1 MTGPEETVTTT
12 VTKREVGVTE
22 TTEMLVEALRDQA
35 DQGSISQNE
44 CASPYYSTAGSSKCD
59 LCVDGY
65 YYNDLN
71 FDEYAEKFAVR
82 KHAFGREDRL
92 QGLSVTQKLSR
103 FQARR
108 EPVTGLPARGRS
120 GRDPRD
126 MSDVKPHRGG
136 DRL

>member
-1 MTGPEETVTTT
+1 MSG
-12 VTKREVGVTE
+12 REPLVG
-22 TTEMLVEALRDQA
+22 RDIEDSATRLGRQK
-35 DQGSISQNE
+35 S
-44 CASPYYSTAGSSKCD
+44 
-59 LCVDGY
+59 VMRV
-65 YYNDLN
+65 
-71 FDEYAEKFAVR
+71 FDVR